1 MAKYL
6 KETLKT
12 DQDLL
17 KSMYWLGGKRGK
29 GSGMIPG
36 PDINFCHKIT
46 CGKTRCWARKF
57 PVWCATVIL
66 ANHRRFSSEFY
77 ENSTVRFGLKI
88 RIDWYIYRYI
98 KYNLCDIIFTDVA
111 Q

>member
-1 MAKYL
+1 MEKYL
-6 KETLKT
+6 KEILKT

-29 GSGMIPG
+29 GSGLIPG
-36 PDINFCHKIT
+36 
-46 CGKTRCWARKF
+46 ARY
-57 PVWCATVIL
+57 ATVIL
-66 ANHRRFSSEFY
+66 ENHCQFSSNFY
-77 ENSTVRFGLKI
+77 ENSTVRFGLKV